1 MIKMQ
6 SKSNKVIILSI
17 IVGVLLILLAG
28 IGFVFWNINSYTAG
42 NWLVESRVREYI
54 ENTYPDLEY
63 EIVSRDI
70 YETDEGDN
78 RVLIVWT
85 FDITCDGEMHTLYFT
100 SNQTKEREPL
110 FFNVADYAQIRFDY
124 DEN

>member
-1 MIKMQ
+1 MKR
-6 SKSNKVIILSI
+6 NKVIILSI
-17 IVGVLLILLAG
+17 IVGMLLILLAG

-54 ENTYPDLEY
+54 ESTYPDLDY

-78 RVLIVWT
+78 RILIVWA
-85 FDITCDGEMHTLYFT
+85 FDIRCDGEMHTLYFT